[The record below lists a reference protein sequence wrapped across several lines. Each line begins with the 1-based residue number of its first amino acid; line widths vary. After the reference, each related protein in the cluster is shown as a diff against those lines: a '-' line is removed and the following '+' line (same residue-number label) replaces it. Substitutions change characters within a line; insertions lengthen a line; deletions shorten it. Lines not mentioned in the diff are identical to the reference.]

1 MGARWWWWWWE
12 VERVGVGWGG
22 KAIIPSSYSLPC
34 TLSGGDVSI
43 RMVWLGALSAITAMS
58 CCAPCASGYQ
68 RGLSSRFVLGK
79 RNKSG
84 GEEGRKKEEKKTAEK
99 VPNRGGHLSLN
110 VENVKDEKKK
120 KREQIGERRESSS
133 YTEQLPVFVA

>member
-1 MGARWWWWWWE
+1 MMCHGE
-12 VERVGVGWGG
+12 EGDGWGR
-22 KAIIPSSYSLPC
+22 SSYSLPC

-68 RGLSSRFVLGK
+68 RGLSSRFVRGK

-84 GEEGRKKEEKKTAEK
+84 GEKGRKKEEKTAAK
-99 VPNRGGHLSLN
+99 VPNRSGHLSLN

>member
-1 MGARWWWWWWE
+1 MGARWWWWE
-12 VERVGVGWGG
+12 LERVGVGLGG
-22 KAIIPSSYSLPC
+22 KAIIPSSCSLPR

-84 GEEGRKKEEKKTAEK
+84 GEEGRKKEEKTAEK
-99 VPNRGGHLSLN
+99 VPNRSGHLSLN

-120 KREQIGERRESSS
+120 KKGSRLGKDEKVQVIQSNFPC
-133 YTEQLPVFVA
+133 L

>member
-1 MGARWWWWWWE
+1 MGAR
-12 VERVGVGWGG
+12 
-22 KAIIPSSYSLPC
+22 K
-34 TLSGGDVSI
+34 
-43 RMVWLGALSAITAMS
+43 
-58 CCAPCASGYQ
+58 
-68 RGLSSRFVLGK
+68 
-79 RNKSG
+79 
-84 GEEGRKKEEKKTAEK
+84 EERKKKKKTAEK